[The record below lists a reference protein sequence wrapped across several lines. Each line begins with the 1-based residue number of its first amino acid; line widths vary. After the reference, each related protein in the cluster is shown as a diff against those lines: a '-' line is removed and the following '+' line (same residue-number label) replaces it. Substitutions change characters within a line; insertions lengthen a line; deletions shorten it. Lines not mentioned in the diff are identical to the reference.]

1 MDMATSMIKGL
12 KIATQE
18 FVLNPTS
25 LAYSDETL
33 DVSYDGYIPI
43 SVGYYSNQANCSVW
57 RCNLD
62 GNSLRIGR
70 YNANGLSSNTMHV
83 NVIYIAL

>member
-43 SVGYYSNQANCSVW
+43 SVGYYSNQVNCSVW
-57 RCNLD
+57 RCNFE
-62 GNSLRIGR
+62 GNILRIGR
-70 YNANGLSSNTMHV
+70 YNAGGLAANTMHV
-83 NVIYIAL
+83 IVTYIAL